1 MIFSGK
7 FVVDFSG
14 SDRLFATQLSRFL
27 ITVWLFWDSEKA
39 NRRKYERKFYERKTS
54 TAIDPVYVAADGA
67 VDDGQ
72 FPL

>member
-27 ITVWLFWDSEKA
+27 ITVWLFLGFGESEQ
-39 NRRKYERKFYERKTS
+39 EE
-54 TAIDPVYVAADGA
+54 I
-67 VDDGQ
+67 
-72 FPL
+72 